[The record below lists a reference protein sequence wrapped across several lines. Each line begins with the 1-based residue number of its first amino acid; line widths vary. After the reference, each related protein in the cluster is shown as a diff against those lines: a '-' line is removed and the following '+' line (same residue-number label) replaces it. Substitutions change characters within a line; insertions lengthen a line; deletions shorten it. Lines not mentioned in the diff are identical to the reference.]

1 MLKAKQ
7 PFSPEIFI
15 SHRLEY
21 WVPRKSPQITQSKLN
36 WTYSGI
42 GLTFRAYGV
51 GWGGC
56 DLLYEWISWGKENM
70 WLILKLNRGM
80 ISWSD
85 SQRHLKQ
92 MHRWKRRGHGSPT
105 YLSDVDIR
113 RITNVKRSFGQL
125 LPGSRLVHPKSKKSS
140 KNGRRSACMNKGS
153 ACMHEQGAH
162 G

>member
-1 MLKAKQ
+1 
-7 PFSPEIFI
+7 
-15 SHRLEY
+15 
-21 WVPRKSPQITQSKLN
+21 
-36 WTYSGI
+36 
-42 GLTFRAYGV
+42 
-51 GWGGC
+51 
-56 DLLYEWISWGKENM
+56 M

-125 LPGSRLVHPKSKKSS
+125 LPGSRLVHPKSEKSS
-140 KNGRRSACMNKGS
+140 KNGRRSACMNKELMDKLKEKKVYRMWKKGLATWEEYS
-153 ACMHEQGAH
+153 NTVRACRDTTRKAKAPLELNLVYKLYLV
-162 G
+162 